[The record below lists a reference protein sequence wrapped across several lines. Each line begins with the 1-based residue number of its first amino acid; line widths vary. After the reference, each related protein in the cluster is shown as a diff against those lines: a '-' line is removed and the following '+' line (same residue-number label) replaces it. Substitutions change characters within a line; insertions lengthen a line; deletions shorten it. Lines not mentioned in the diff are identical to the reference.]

1 MDIFDQLHEVLD
13 IFDKSSVNNTTP
25 NIATMYEW
33 ASKSADLIVLVS
45 DKDKQKQAIL
55 KLLEEAYVKGA
66 EAKIEMK

>member
-13 IFDKSSVNNTTP
+13 IFDKSSQNNTTP

-45 DKDKQKQAIL
+45 DKEKQKEAIL